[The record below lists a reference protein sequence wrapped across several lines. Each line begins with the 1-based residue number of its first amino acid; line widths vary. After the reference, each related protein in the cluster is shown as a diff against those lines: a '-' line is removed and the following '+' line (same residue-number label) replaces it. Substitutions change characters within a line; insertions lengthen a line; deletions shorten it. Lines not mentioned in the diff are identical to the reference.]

1 MKKAGSRLKLVAPRQ
16 LLPRTLTRFAMAKAM
31 KAMKA
36 MKAPAMKAM
45 KKAMKAKKVSK
56 RMAKVVAFRG
66 NSTGGATTLKK
77 ADLVKNKQGRIVSKK
92 QSTRAKAMYAK
103 GIGKWT
109 AAVTKAR
116 KALGVKGFVAVK
128 KGTPL
133 YKKAKELYGQ

>member
-1 MKKAGSRLKLVAPRQ
+1 MRRLKLVAPRQ

-45 KKAMKAKKVSK
+45 KKAMKAKRVSK

-66 NSTGGATTLKK
+66 GSTGGATTLKQG
-77 ADLVKNKQGRIVSKK
+77 DLIKNKHGRIVSKK
-92 QSTRAKAMYAK
+92 QSQLAKKRYAS

-109 AAVTKAR
+109 AAVQKAR
-116 KALGVKGFVAVK
+116 KALGTKGFVAIK
-128 KGTPL
+128 KGSPL
-133 YKKAKELYGQ
+133 YKKAREFFC

>member
-1 MKKAGSRLKLVAPRQ
+1 MG
-16 LLPRTLTRFAMAKAM
+16 AM

-36 MKAPAMKAM
+36 MKAAMKAM
-45 KKAMKAKKVSK
+45 KAMKAKRISK
-56 RMAKVVAFRG
+56 RYEKAVAFRG
-66 NSTGGATTLKK
+66 NPTVGATTLKK
-77 ADLVKNKQGRIVSKK
+77 ADLIKKKSGRIVSKK
-92 QSTRAKAMYAK
+92 QSALAKARYAK

-116 KALGVKGFVAVK
+116 KALGVKGFLAVK

>member
-1 MKKAGSRLKLVAPRQ
+1 MG
-16 LLPRTLTRFAMAKAM
+16 KAM

-36 MKAPAMKAM
+36 KR
-45 KKAMKAKKVSK
+45 VSK
-56 RMAKVVAFRG
+56 SFAKVVAFRG
-66 NSTGGATTLKK
+66 KSTGGATKLKK
-77 ADLVKNKQGRIVSKK
+77 ADLIKNKSGRIVSNK
-92 QSTRAKAMYAK
+92 QSALAKARYAK

-116 KALGVKGFVAVK
+116 KALGVKGFLAVK